1 MDLTFGIEFV
11 QIFKSGAQSGV
22 YIISTALLYPVIIIL
37 FGLFAW
43 SIIELG
49 SFIFEWRARHR
60 DFWLIESGALKAL
73 KVLRSNDFA
82 NVSVVLKKFSSN
94 KFLYRFINNLSEFQN
109 EFHNKDLMRLR
120 VEKLLQEC
128 DAEITKKLEKPRFVA
143 KAGPMFG
150 LMGTLIPMGP
160 ALSGLAQGDVK
171 TLSDNLIMAF
181 GTTVIG
187 LMAGVSG
194 YMVSVIR
201 NRWYAQDMGDI
212 EYISEML
219 FGEHGINIEE
229 SKQSDIDELPGN
241 AGTGI
246 YDTIKVFS
254 GFVYYDLFFTPTS
267 VIIARTAG
275 SILSKPLVLA
285 ALFGAVNIVILIA
298 TKAGYIVLPSYLYI
312 IFINLVIFIIVLSSL
327 LLTKKRAGQISY
339 ELSNLSSDGI
349 LKYNARNVEI
359 NYSDIKE
366 INISKSVMKISTDK
380 QCLKTSRI
388 VSRNYLKRIQTLPI
402 FVTIGEKI

>member
-1 MDLTFGIEFV
+1 MDLNIGIEII
-11 QIFKSGAQSGV
+11 QIFKSVAQSGV
-22 YIISTALLYPVIIIL
+22 YTISTNLLYPVIIIL

-43 SIIELG
+43 SVIELG
-49 SFIFEWRARHR
+49 GFLFEWRARHR

-73 KVLRSNDFA
+73 EMLKSNDFT
-82 NVSVVLKKFSSN
+82 NVSVVLKKFCTN
-94 KFLYRFINNLSEFQN
+94 RFLHNFINNLSEFQN

-128 DAEITKKLEKPRFVA
+128 DAEISKKLEKPRFIA

-160 ALSGLAQGDVK
+160 ALSGLAQGDIQ

-187 LMAGVSG
+187 LVAGVSG

-219 FGEHGINIEE
+219 FGEHVFDIEE
-229 SKQSDIDELPGN
+229 SKQPDTDELPEN

-254 GFVYYDLFFTPTS
+254 GFVYYDLFFMPTG

-285 ALFGAVNIVILIA
+285 ALFGVVNIVILIT
-298 TKAGYIVLPSYLYI
+298 TKAGYTILPSYLYI
-312 IFINLVIFIIVLSSL
+312 LFINLFIFIIISSSL
-327 LLTKKRAGQISY
+327 LLTKKRAEQISY
-339 ELSNLSSDGI
+339 ELSNLPLDGI

-359 NYSDIKE
+359 SYSDIKE
-366 INISKSVMKISTDK
+366 INISRTMMKIFTDNRCIK
-380 QCLKTSRI
+380 VGRI
-388 VSRNYLKRIQTLPI
+388 VSLNYLNRIQTLPV
-402 FVTIGEKI
+402 FVTIGGKI